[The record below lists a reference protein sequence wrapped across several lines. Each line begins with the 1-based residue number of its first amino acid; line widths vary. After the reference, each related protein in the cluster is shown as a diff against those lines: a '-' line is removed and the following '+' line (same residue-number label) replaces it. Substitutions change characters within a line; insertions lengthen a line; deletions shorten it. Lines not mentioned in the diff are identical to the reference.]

1 MCGIVG
7 WVDRE
12 RDLRRAGP
20 IIEAM
25 VGTLAPR
32 GPDEGGIWL
41 SRRAALGHRRLIVV
55 DPAGGRQPMIAG
67 PHGHRFVIVY
77 NGELYNTEELRREL
91 LGAGYTFRSR
101 SDTEVVLLAYRA
113 WGPACVS
120 RFNGIFAFGIWSEA
134 DGSLFLARDRLGVK
148 PLFYTEC
155 GSAFLFAS
163 ELKALL
169 AHPEVP
175 PEVDLEGLAE
185 IFLLGPAR
193 TPGHGVFRGVKEL
206 RAGHCL
212 LHRREGT
219 QLWPYWRLESR
230 PHEDDP
236 ETTAAKVRELLRD
249 AVARQLVADVP
260 LCVLLSGGLDSSAIA
275 AFARE
280 ALRSKGNGPLV
291 TYSIDY
297 EGNEEHFRPNQYQPE
312 SDGPWVAL
320 VSRALGT
327 EHRRVTVKPEEV
339 AAALVDAMRARDLP
353 GMADVDSSL
362 FLFCRAIKR
371 GATVALSGESADE
384 IFGGYPWFH
393 NQEALAANTFPW
405 ARMVRER
412 ARLLSPEVA
421 QWIRPD
427 EYVAQRYQE
436 ALAEVPRLPGEEP
449 HEARMR
455 EMFYLNITRFMP
467 TLLDR
472 KDRMSMAV
480 GLEVRVPYCDHRL
493 VEYVWNIPWTMK
505 TFGQREKGILR
516 RALKGVLPD
525 DVLTRRKSPYPKTH
539 NPTYLT
545 AVRNWVMDIL
555 NDPTSPLVPLIDVEV
570 VRALV
575 QSDAAAFGPAWFGQ
589 LMGGPQLF
597 AYLIQV
603 DTWLREYRVTI
614 SSSTTDIG

>member
-7 WVDRE
+7 WVDWG

-32 GPDEGGIWL
+32 GPDEEGIWL
-41 SRRAALGHRRLIVV
+41 SRRAALGHRRLIVI

-67 PHGHRFVIVY
+67 SPDHRVVIIY

-91 LGAGYTFRSR
+91 LGAGYTFRGR
-101 SDTEVVLLAYRA
+101 SDTEVVLLSYLA

-134 DGSLFLARDRLGVK
+134 DESLFLARDRLGVK
-148 PLFYTEC
+148 PLFYTER

-163 ELKALL
+163 EIKALL
-169 AHPEVP
+169 AHPKVP

-193 TPGHGVFRGVKEL
+193 TPGYGVFRGVKEL

-212 LHRREGT
+212 LHHREGT
-219 QLWPYWRLESR
+219 RLWPYWRLESR

-260 LCVLLSGGLDSSAIA
+260 VCVLLSGGLDSSAIT
-275 AFARE
+275 AFARA
-280 ALRSKGNGPLV
+280 ALGSKGNGPLV

-297 EGNEEHFRPNQYQPE
+297 EGNEEHFRPNSYQPE

-327 EHRRVTVKPEEV
+327 EHRRVVVGTEEV
-339 AAALVDAMRARDLP
+339 AAALVDAVRARDLP

-362 FLFCRAIKR
+362 LLFCRAIKR

-393 NQEALAANTFPW
+393 REESPAAEGFPW
-405 ARMVRER
+405 SRATALRVGLLHPDLPASFHRER
-412 ARLLSPEVA
+412 FVR
-421 QWIRPD
+421 R
-427 EYVAQRYQE
+427 RYLE
-436 ALAEVPRLPGEEP
+436 TLAEVPHLPGED
-449 HEARMR
+449 ARAAR
-455 EMFYLNITRFMP
+455 RRSLFYLNLTWFLGN
-467 TLLDR
+467 LLER
-472 KDRMSMAV
+472 KDRMSMAA
-480 GLEVRVPYCDHRL
+480 GLEIRVPYCDHRL
-493 VEYVWNIPWTMK
+493 VEYVWNVPWEIK
-505 TFGQREKGILR
+505 AGEGEIKGLLR
-516 RALKGVLPD
+516 RALRGLLPEPVLR
-525 DVLTRRKSPYPKTH
+525 RRKSPYPKTH
-539 NPTYLT
+539 HPAYLRL
-545 AVRNWVMDIL
+545 VRDGFARIL
-555 NDPTSPLVPLIDVEV
+555 RDPSSPLVPLLD
-570 VRALV
+570 R
-575 QSDAAAFGPAWFGQ
+575 AAAEELVRTSGAAFEPAWFGQ
-589 LMGGPQLF
+589 LMGGAQIF

-603 DTWLREYRVTI
+603 DAWLREYRVRLV
-614 SSSTTDIG
+614 